1 MSEDSTVV
9 KYEAYKLR
17 KRQCIAE
24 LGRGDAVLHASLG
37 IDASKRRNI
46 SLIENDRIVYASAN
60 AVVFQ
65 NIWNKQIEYLLP
77 IDETGWG
84 CVGVHP
90 SRYFLVFVFI
100 LKY

>member
-46 SLIENDRIVYASAN
+46 SLIEKKHFSFWIKRN
-60 AVVFQ
+60 A
-65 NIWNKQIEYLLP
+65 IE
-77 IDETGWG
+77 
-84 CVGVHP
+84 
-90 SRYFLVFVFI
+90 
-100 LKY
+100 